1 MDTPLYDIAIS
12 GAGPAGSALALLLA
26 AKSPRP
32 ERIAVLDRRPQPA
45 EAGPRAG
52 GMDPRTLALN
62 HGSRALLETL
72 CAWPAESASIETVH
86 VSQKG
91 RLGRT
96 LIQHSELGVPRLGSV
111 VGYETLL
118 TALHTSL
125 RDSGVTLIEGRPAQ
139 TLAAGHVE
147 FQLEGRRIR
156 SLLAVQSDG
165 ARPRGVERHYEQDAV
180 LATVLASR
188 PRPGWAFERFTTQG
202 PLALLPHPQG
212 GDAYA
217 LVWCRRPAEAARL
230 RGLDEPD
237 FVAALHDCFGDRLG
251 RFRCVGERHVFPLSL
266 HAGPSLVNARCVAIG
281 NAAQTLHPVA
291 GQGLNLGLRDA
302 AQFAQAMAPW
312 LARLHGTGSEEARPG
327 AARPGVA
334 RPSPAQAESD
344 PAPLLR
350 QFAGRRRAD
359 RWLTAGITDF
369 LPRVFATGNPLV
381 EHAGGLALLALDL
394 APPLRKP
401 LARHLLQGLRT

>member
-32 ERIAVLDRRPQPA
+32 ERIAVLGRRFQPKQTVTQPD
-45 EAGPRAG
+45 AGDAI
-52 GMDPRTLALN
+52 DPRTLALN
-62 HGSRALLETL
+62 HGSQALLEQL
-72 CAWPAESASIETVH
+72 HAWPAASSSIETVH
-86 VSQKG
+86 VSQRG

-96 LIQHSELGVPRLGSV
+96 LIQHTDLAVPRLGSV
-111 VGYETLL
+111 VGYDALL
-118 TALHTSL
+118 TALHAAL
-125 RDSGVTLIEGRPAQ
+125 RSSGVTLIEADPSQ
-139 TLAAGHVE
+139 TLAAGHVSFE
-147 FQLEGRRIR
+147 FDGRRIR

-165 ARPRGVERHYEQDAV
+165 APPRGLARHYHQDAV

-188 PRPGWAFERFTTQG
+188 PRARWAFERFTAEG

-212 GDAYA
+212 SQAYA
-217 LVWCRRPAEAARL
+217 LVWCCRPDEAARL
-230 RGLDEPD
+230 RSLDDPAFE
-237 FVAALHDCFGDRLG
+237 AALHACFGDRLG
-251 RFRCVGERHVFPLSL
+251 RFQCAGERHVFPLSL

-302 AQFAQAMAPW
+302 AQFAQALAPW
-312 LARLHGTGSEEARPG
+312 LARPQG
-327 AARPGVA
+327 
-334 RPSPAQAESD
+334 D
-344 PAPLLR
+344 PAASLQ

-381 EHAGGLALLALDL
+381 EHAGGLALLSLDL
-394 APPLRKP
+394 VPGLRKP